1 MEKVNKTLE
10 LENKPLECL
19 KFVFEF
25 LILPVLFGFVQLTF
39 NIDKYLAF
47 IVFLPDPRTLVQ
59 FTSVQS
65 LSHVWL
71 FATPWTAGRQ
81 ASLCITSSQACSNSC
96 PSIWW
101 CHPTISSSVVSFSFC
116 LQSFPASGS
125 FPVSQFFASGGQ
137 RTLVDMTIFWN
148 CVKCSLKN

>member
-59 FTSVQS
+59 FNSVQS
-65 LSHVWL
+65 LSHV
-71 FATPWTAGRQ
+71 
-81 ASLCITSSQACSNSC
+81 
-96 PSIWW
+96 
-101 CHPTISSSVVSFSFC
+101 
-116 LQSFPASGS
+116 
-125 FPVSQFFASGGQ
+125 
-137 RTLVDMTIFWN
+137 
-148 CVKCSLKN
+148 